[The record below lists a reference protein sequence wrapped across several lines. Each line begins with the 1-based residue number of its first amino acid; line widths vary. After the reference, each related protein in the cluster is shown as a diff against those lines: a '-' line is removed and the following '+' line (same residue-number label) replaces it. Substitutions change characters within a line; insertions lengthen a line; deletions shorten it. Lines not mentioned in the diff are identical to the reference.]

1 MDYDSFYLVS
11 INFTIHPVKGVG
23 NSRGECGG
31 GEGDPRG
38 GGGWL
43 IRSSKFQRIMYWV
56 EFSFS
61 LPAKYEDIHIN
72 TYSIFEAKGGT
83 LT

>member
-38 GGGWL
+38 GGGRL
-43 IRSSKFQRIMYWV
+43 VNPQQ
-56 EFSFS
+56 
-61 LPAKYEDIHIN
+61 
-72 TYSIFEAKGGT
+72 
-83 LT
+83 